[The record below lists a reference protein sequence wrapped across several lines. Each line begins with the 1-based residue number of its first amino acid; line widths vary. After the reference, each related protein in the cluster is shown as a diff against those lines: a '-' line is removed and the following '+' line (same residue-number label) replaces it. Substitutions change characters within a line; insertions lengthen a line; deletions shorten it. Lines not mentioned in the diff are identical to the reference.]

1 VTKIEVPGTFLFENG
16 KVSFAFADK
25 TVAFSDI
32 ASMDQFRA
40 VLVAIAQ
47 HSTQKSIEQILHAG
61 QPAPTS
67 KQDAFTRAKEQM
79 DRALSD
85 SERSFRE
92 HQRKTEEALKQAEK
106 DFEVATSTSVNT
118 GRPTA

>member
-1 VTKIEVPGTFLFENG
+1 MTKIEVPGTFLFENG

-61 QPAPTS
+61 QPADLGHVSISHEAPRLARW
-67 KQDAFTRAKEQM
+67 QVRP
-79 DRALSD
+79 
-85 SERSFRE
+85 RSLRRCR
-92 HQRKTEEALKQAEK
+92 HR
-106 DFEVATSTSVNT
+106 
-118 GRPTA
+118 